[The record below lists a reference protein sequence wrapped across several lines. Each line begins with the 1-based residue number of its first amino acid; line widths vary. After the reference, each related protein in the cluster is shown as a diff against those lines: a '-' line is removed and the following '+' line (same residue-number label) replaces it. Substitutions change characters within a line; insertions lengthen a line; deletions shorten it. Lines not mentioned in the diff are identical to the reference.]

1 MWKSS
6 RPMTIPTTMRRQDS
20 GKIEDNFGAMWKPCN
35 RKFIQKKETFITKR
49 REFFY
54 QQTRKWFAIDE
65 SLYFRKVC
73 CCCCFYFLAPVFQTK
88 DKKETWHAVVRQ
100 LTCVMRKRR
109 GRNTRISFPT
119 QKKREKGHNNNQGRN
134 YIVSFF
140 LCLSHLNRSYFLSIF
155 R

>member
-1 MWKSS
+1 MAKRRRCWCGRAAGRWRS
-6 RPMTIPTTMRRQDS
+6 RRRWED
-20 GKIEDNFGAMWKPCN
+20 KIRERLKIILAPCGN
-35 RKFIQKKETFITKR
+35 LATGNSFKKKETFITKR

-119 QKKREKGHNNNQGRN
+119 QKRREKGHNNNQGRN
-134 YIVSFF
+134 YIVSF
-140 LCLSHLNRSYFLSIF
+140 LCVLVI
-155 R
+155 

>member
-1 MWKSS
+1 MNHYILERYAAAVVS
-6 RPMTIPTTMRRQDS
+6 
-20 GKIEDNFGAMWKPCN
+20 
-35 RKFIQKKETFITKR
+35 
-49 REFFY
+49 
-54 QQTRKWFAIDE
+54 
-65 SLYFRKVC
+65 
-73 CCCCFYFLAPVFQTK
+73 FLAPVFQTK

-140 LCLSHLNRSYFLSIF
+140 LS
-155 R
+155 